1 MKLLQRLSDDIFI
14 GQLFSKRLA
23 NLIVEEVKSLE
34 CNKPNALDKK
44 NQFTTYSIDD
54 KTHIGGIRLNVILH
68 VAYKRLVGEYSHKTG
83 VVLKVPQFPNHGS
96 TVKSQTTG
104 QSHGVHT
111 DGGDDDYGMD
121 RILHSSVIC
130 LNDDYEGGHTQFYLT
145 GTREQPNI
153 DIDLKLKAGQ
163 AMIFNAELNY
173 HGVTEVTEGSR
184 FSLIQFWRE

>member
-1 MKLLQRLSDDIFI
+1 MKFLQRLSDDIFI

-23 NLIVEEVKSLE
+23 GRIVEEVKLLE
-34 CNKPNALDKK
+34 FNKPNALDKK
-44 NQFTTYSIDD
+44 NQFTTYNISDE
-54 KTHIGGIRLNVILH
+54 THVCGIRLNLILY
-68 VAYKRLVGEYSHKTG
+68 VAYKRLVEEYSHKIG
-83 VVLKVPQFPNHGS
+83 VVLKVPQFPNNGS

-111 DGGDDDYGMD
+111 DGGDDDYGMNK
-121 RILHSSVIC
+121 ILHSSVIC

-145 GTREQPNI
+145 GTKEQPNI
-153 DIDLKLKAGQ
+153 DIDIKLEAGQ
-163 AMIFNAELNY
+163 ALIFNADLNY